1 MCVYIPL
8 GNGKLCKTECD
19 TEVAF
24 RVKKLNAVALFI
36 QRNAYSELKTTDPT
50 TDSGTETYVLWDHL
64 KENRLIFGTAVSL
77 SASDICEVSLTYF

>member
-1 MCVYIPL
+1 M
-8 GNGKLCKTECD
+8 GNCARQNATLQ
-19 TEVAF
+19 VVF
-24 RVKKLNAVALFI
+24 RIKKLNAGALFI
-36 QRNAYSELKTTDPT
+36 QPNAYSELKTTDPT